1 LKAGTRVVQ
10 EKFGVDAETCTGDHS
25 CIRLSGCPS
34 LTIKDNPD
42 PLRQDPVATVES
54 SCVACGHCGEVSHAA
69 VLCPSFYRI
78 EVVRNA
84 GWFERLTG
92 RLANAVIEP
101 LQRRLA
107 AREIRYAA

>member
-1 LKAGTRVVQ
+1 
-10 EKFGVDAETCTGDHS
+10 
-25 CIRLSGCPS
+25 
-34 LTIKDNPD
+34 
-42 PLRQDPVATVES
+42 
-54 SCVACGHCGEVSHAA
+54 VSHAA

-107 AREIRYAA
+107 AREIRHAA